1 MKLNLFQRL
10 AKATKEFTSGVQRA
24 FKAFTEDSTTEP
36 TISEPTISEPTI
48 SEPTVREP
56 RVEERKPE
64 IDYNERLEKLKARYR
79 DMFVRADAKYRTI
92 EELGIEELSS
102 AYQSA
107 HYGFDNFD
115 DISTMDEFFREVA
128 RAQVFLADPSSN
140 ADVVKQLVDEM
151 GIDLYKGRGN
161 KDPEMQDFWKQVN
174 MAKETSEVSSNLALK
189 QYSGAFEYAYQIYKN
204 TGSAYDVKEGLRK
217 YLEESVNKP
226 NEFTTTT
233 EPFEIGSNE
242 SDYDYGD
249 TRFM

>member
-10 AKATKEFTSGVQRA
+10 AKATREFTSGIQRA
-24 FKAFTEDSTTEP
+24 FKAFTEDGTAEA
-36 TISEPTISEPTI
+36 TISEPTISEPVIT
-48 SEPTVREP
+48 EP
-56 RVEERKPE
+56 RVEEKKPE
-64 IDYNERLEKLKARYR
+64 IDYEARLERLKARYR
-79 DMFVRADAKYRTI
+79 DLFVRADAKYRTI

-107 HYGFDNFD
+107 HYGFDIFD
-115 DISTMDEFFREVA
+115 DISSMDELFREVA

-189 QYSGAFEYAYQIYKN
+189 QYSGAFEYAYQVYKN
-204 TGSAYDVKEGLRK
+204 TGSAYEVKEGLKK
-217 YLEESVNKP
+217 YLEETVNKP

-242 SDYDYGD
+242 SEYDYGD